1 MADLMG
7 LNPANSNVV
16 EQFTNQVD
24 LWSANTHSCPWAR
37 QMASSSSVT
46 DKSHN
51 LKGHRVATAQ
61 NQQYPGSA
69 SDTAVWLQLQK
80 IPGIVWTHRTG
91 SSAESSLN
99 ASDPPG

>member
-7 LNPANSNVV
+7 LKPANRNVV

-51 LKGHRVATAQ
+51 LKGHRVVTAQ

-69 SDTAVWLQLQK
+69 SDTAVRLQLQK
-80 IPGIVWTHRTG
+80 IPGIVWTHHAG
-91 SSAESSLN
+91 SSAESSLD